1 MSQIVKDKEINP
13 LYNSKHG
20 LSIQKHNRLLDS
32 TPSKRSTSVFLDHP
46 MKDHQPV
53 SQFDS
58 CDFVDKIK
66 RHEQNMEAPATTSSV
81 WTRSKAEGA
90 KRGEIDER
98 IKQATQSVV
107 IKSSSKKL

>member
-1 MSQIVKDKEINP
+1 MKKDKKKKLQASIRKNTPRKTAQNDQIFDANVMNYAMSQIVKDKEINP

-66 RHEQNMEAPATTSSV
+66 RHE
-81 WTRSKAEGA
+81 
-90 KRGEIDER
+90 
-98 IKQATQSVV
+98 
-107 IKSSSKKL
+107 